1 VSLDAFAPEIWSA
14 RLLFRLTKAHV
25 FGQPGVINRDYEGDI
40 QNAGDSVRIQAIGPV
55 TIGSY
60 TKNTN
65 IASPETLTDAESTLL
80 IDQAK
85 YFNFQIDDID
95 KRQAQIALMDAAM
108 REAADGLSDVADTY
122 LAGRYTEAGT
132 SVGTGG
138 APKTDLGTSGK
149 AYEHLVALG
158 VELDQTNPPSDGRWA
173 IVPPWFYGKLLLDDR
188 FVKAGTATSDAVLR
202 NAQVGEA
209 AGFTILKSNNV
220 SNNGTTYRVMAGHP
234 LAWSMAE
241 QIRSVEA
248 YRPESRFA
256 DALKGLH
263 LYGAKVVR
271 PEQLSVLY
279 ANVA

>member
-1 VSLDAFAPEIWSA
+1 MTLDAFAPEIWSA
-14 RLLFRLTKAHV
+14 RLLYRLTKAHV
-25 FGQPGVINRDYEGDI
+25 HGQAGIINRDYEGDI
-40 QNAGDSVRIQAIGPV
+40 QNAGDTVRIQAIGPV
-55 TIGSY
+55 TIGNY

-65 IASPETLTDAESTLL
+65 ISAPETLTDAEAALV

-95 KRQAQIALMDAAM
+95 RRQAQVALMDGAM
-108 REAADGLSDVADTY
+108 REAADGLSDALDTF
-122 LAGRYTEAGT
+122 LAGKYTEAGS
-132 SVGTGG
+132 SVGTSG
-138 APKTDLGTSGK
+138 APKTDLGTAGT
-149 AYEHLVALG
+149 AYQHLVALG
-158 VELDQTNPPSDGRWA
+158 VELDETNTPSDGRWA

-202 NAQVGEA
+202 NGQVGEA

-220 SNNGTTYRVMAGHP
+220 SHDGTTYRIMAGHQ

-248 YRPESRFA
+248 YRPELRFA

-271 PEQLSVLY
+271 PQQLSVLY
-279 ANVA
+279 ANAA

>member
-1 VSLDAFAPEIWSA
+1 MTLDAFAPEIWSA
-14 RLLFRLTKAHV
+14 RLLYRLTKAHV
-25 FGQPGVINRDYEGDI
+25 FGQAGVINRDYEGDI
-40 QNAGDSVRIQAIGPV
+40 QNAGDTVRIQAIGPV
-55 TIGSY
+55 TIGNY
-60 TKNTN
+60 TKNTD
-65 IASPETLTDAESTLL
+65 ISAPETLTDAEAALV

-95 KRQAQIALMDAAM
+95 RRQAQVALMDGAM
-108 REAADGLSDVADTY
+108 REAADGLSDAGDTY
-122 LAGRYTEAGT
+122 LAGKYTEAGS
-132 SVGTGG
+132 SVGTSG
-138 APKTDLGTSGK
+138 APKTDLGTAGK

-158 VELDQTNPPSDGRWA
+158 VELDETNTPSDGRWA

-220 SNNGTTYRVMAGHP
+220 SNDGTTYRIMAGHQ

-241 QIRSVEA
+241 QIRAVEA
-248 YRPESRFA
+248 YRPERRFA

-271 PEQLSVLY
+271 PPQLSVLY
-279 ANVA
+279 ANAA